1 MNEPRD
7 VQDVPTDEL
16 THRHTDAPK
25 LLALKEA
32 LRADLAG
39 TLPGLDAQM
48 RMAPSP
54 LGGSSPSTLP
64 PALPGSRSLLDA
76 PADARQGG
84 VLVLLYQHEG
94 VTQVPLILR
103 PTYAGVHSGQV
114 GFPGGGREASDA
126 DLTATAL
133 REAYEEVGV
142 EPGEVEVL
150 GHLTRLF
157 VFASNYVV
165 LPTVGWCDY
174 RPNFRADPYE
184 VAELIEA
191 PLATLLSAGTVQRE
205 EWQLRNRPVDV
216 PFYAVG
222 GQKVWGA
229 TAMMLSEFLSL
240 PSLGAA
246 YSGT

>member
-1 MNEPRD
+1 MNEPQSGAD
-7 VQDVPTDEL
+7 LPSDAL
-16 THRHTDAPK
+16 THRRTDAPSHP
-25 LLALKEA
+25 ALKER
-32 LRADLAG
+32 LRADLAE

-54 LGGSSPSTLP
+54 LGGSAPSTLP

-76 PADARQGG
+76 PPDARQGG
-84 VLVLLYQHEG
+84 VLVLLY
-94 VTQVPLILR
+94 VDADVVRIPLILR

-114 GFPGGGREASDA
+114 GFPGGGREPSDA

-142 EPGEVEVL
+142 EPNEVEVL

-165 LPTVGWCDY
+165 LPTVAWCNH
-174 RPNFRADPYE
+174 RPAFNPDPYE
-184 VAELIEA
+184 VAKLIEA
-191 PLATLLSAGTVQRE
+191 PLATLLDPATTQRE

-216 PFYAVG
+216 PFYAVE

-240 PSLGAA
+240 PSL
-246 YSGT
+246 STC